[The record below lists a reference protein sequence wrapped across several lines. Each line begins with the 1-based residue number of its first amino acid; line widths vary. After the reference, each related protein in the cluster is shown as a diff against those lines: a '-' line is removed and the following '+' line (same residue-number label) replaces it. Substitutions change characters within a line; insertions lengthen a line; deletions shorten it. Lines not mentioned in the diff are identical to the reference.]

1 MLAIALVNLSGADAL
16 VTDQALETK
25 IDLSLSGMSCN
36 ACAMTIE
43 KGLNKISG
51 VNATVNYAT
60 ESARINFSS
69 KLTNPDALIQT
80 VKSLGYSARLLENT
94 TAEMLDAEVDE
105 RVAML
110 LTRLTVSAFFSIPV
124 VLISMIAS
132 LQFKNWQ
139 WFALVLSAP
148 VVTWGAWPFHRAA
161 LMNARH
167 RATTMDT
174 LISIGVFASTAWSIW
189 TIVWGDA
196 VDHIY
201 RDSTHE
207 MSMTGM
213 MKSGDSTHIYLEVA
227 VAVTVFLLAGRYFE
241 ARAKNRASDALR
253 SLLAL
258 NARTATV
265 LRDSQELLIDASLV
279 RVNDLMVVRP
289 GEIIPADGV
298 VVEGNSSLDLS
309 ALTGESVPTDVA
321 PGGAVT
327 GTTVNITGRLIVRA
341 TRVGAE
347 TTFAQITRLV
357 RDAQTTKAPVQRL
370 ADRVSG
376 VFVPAVIGLSIVTF
390 LGWFFLGDSTTQA
403 FTAAVAVLIIA
414 CPCALGLATPTA
426 LMVGSGRAAQMGIVI
441 KGVDVLQS
449 TRRIDTVVFDKTGTI
464 TTGIMQLIDVSVAPG
479 ADRREVLKF
488 AGALEHA
495 SEHPVA
501 RAIAAAARKELGAL
515 PDVSDFIS
523 SPGMGTSGIVESQ
536 KVMVGRESLFSTSLV
551 VVPADLRDALARA
564 RRAGNTAVLVAIGGL
579 VKGVCVVADQPK
591 STSAQAIAELD
602 KLGLRSVLLTGDN
615 DSTATA
621 IAIQVGIKNDE
632 QHVIAG
638 VLPNEKVRVV
648 ADLQQR
654 GYAVAMVGDGVN
666 DAAALA
672 QADVGIAMGTGT
684 DVAMNA
690 SDLTIVSGDLRLV
703 ADAILLSRATLRT
716 ITANVFWAFAYNT
729 AAIPLAALGYLNP
742 MWAGLAMALSSI
754 FVVTNS
760 LRLRKTKLTP
770 NTAFVHATR

>member
-1 MLAIALVNLSGADAL
+1 MTIQSVDTQL
-16 VTDQALETK
+16 
-25 IDLSLSGMSCN
+25 DLSLTGMSCN

-43 KGLNKISG
+43 KGLNKMPG
-51 VNATVNYAT
+51 VQASVNFAT
-60 ESARINFSS
+60 ESARISFSNQQ
-69 KLTNPDALIQT
+69 TNPERIIET
-80 VKSLGYSARLLENT
+80 VKSLGYNARLLENT
-94 TAEMLDAEVDE
+94 TTEMLEAEVSE

-110 LTRLTVSAFFSIPV
+110 LTRLIASIIFGLPV
-124 VLISMIAS
+124 VIISMVAA

-139 WFALVLSAP
+139 WLALVLSAP

-174 LISIGVFASTAWSIW
+174 LISIGITASTAWSVW
-189 TIVWGDA
+189 AIVWGDS
-196 VDHIY
+196 VEHIY
-201 RDSTHE
+201 RGSSHTA
-207 MSMTGM
+207 SMTSMM
-213 MKSGDSTHIYLEVA
+213 MKAGDSTHIYLEVA

-241 ARAKNRASDALR
+241 ARAKNRAGDALR

-265 LRDSQELLIDASLV
+265 IRDENEQTIDASQV
-279 RVNDLMVVRP
+279 RVGDLMVIRP

-298 VVEGNSSLDLS
+298 VVEGNSSLDVS
-309 ALTGESVPTDVA
+309 MLTGESVPTDVA
-321 PGGAVT
+321 PGSEIV
-327 GTTVNITGRLIVRA
+327 GTTVNLTGRLIARA
-341 TRVGAE
+341 THVGAE

-357 RDAQTTKAPVQRL
+357 RDAQSTKAPVQKL
-370 ADRVSG
+370 ADRVSAI
-376 VFVPAVIGLSIVTF
+376 FVPTVIGLSIATF
-390 LGWFFLGDSTTQA
+390 VSWYFLGDSITQA

-449 TRRIDTVVFDKTGTI
+449 TRRIDTVVFDKTGTV
-464 TTGIMQLIDVSVAPG
+464 TTGVMQLVDIICAQGST
-479 ADRREVLKF
+479 RNEILLY

-501 RAIAAAARKELGAL
+501 RAIAKAARTELGQL
-515 PDVSDFIS
+515 PDVTDFES
-523 SPGMGTSGIVESQ
+523 SPGMGTTGVVNGR
-536 KVMVGRESLFSTSLV
+536 KVMVGRESLFGKTMVIIPS
-551 VVPADLRDALARA
+551 DLRSALTNSRNS
-564 RRAGNTAVLVAIGGL
+564 GNTAVLVVVDGA
-579 VKGVCVVADQPK
+579 VKAVCVVADQPK
-591 STSAQAIAELD
+591 ATSAIAIAELR

-615 DSTATA
+615 HATA
-621 IAIQVGIKNDE
+621 VAIAQQVGIDADE

-638 VLPNEKVRVV
+638 VLPDEKVRVV
-648 ADLQQR
+648 SDLQQR

-684 DVAMNA
+684 DVAMHA

-742 MWAGLAMALSSI
+742 MWAGLAMAFSSI

-760 LRLRKTKLTP
+760 LRLRTTKLTQH
-770 NTAFVHATR
+770 TAFVHATR

>member
-1 MLAIALVNLSGADAL
+1 MTSQSVDTQL
-16 VTDQALETK
+16 
-25 IDLSLSGMSCN
+25 DLSLTGMSCN

-43 KGLNKISG
+43 KGLNKMPG
-51 VNATVNYAT
+51 VQALVNFAT
-60 ESARINFSS
+60 ESARISFSNQQ
-69 KLTNPDALIQT
+69 TNPEKIIET
-80 VKSLGYSARLLENT
+80 VKSLGYNARLLENT
-94 TAEMLDAEVDE
+94 TTEMLEAEVSE

-110 LTRLTVSAFFSIPV
+110 LTRLTASIVFGLPV
-124 VLISMIAS
+124 VIISMVAA

-139 WFALVLSAP
+139 WLALALSAP

-174 LISIGVFASTAWSIW
+174 LISIGITASTAWSVW

-196 VDHIY
+196 VEHIY
-201 RDSTHE
+201 RGSSHTT
-207 MSMTGM
+207 SMTSM
-213 MKSGDSTHIYLEVA
+213 VMKAGDSTHIYLEVA

-241 ARAKNRASDALR
+241 ARAKNRAGDALR

-265 LRDSQELLIDASLV
+265 IRDAQEQTIDASQV
-279 RVNDLMVVRP
+279 RVGDLMVVRP

-298 VVEGNSSLDLS
+298 VVEGNSSLDVS
-309 ALTGESVPTDVA
+309 MLTGESVPTDVA
-321 PGGAVT
+321 PGSEIV
-327 GTTVNITGRLIVRA
+327 GTTVNLTGRLIARA
-341 TRVGAE
+341 THVGAE

-357 RDAQTTKAPVQRL
+357 RDAQTTKAPVQKL
-370 ADRVSG
+370 ADRVSSI
-376 VFVPAVIGLSIVTF
+376 FVPTVIGLSIATFVT
-390 LGWFFLGDSTTQA
+390 WYFLGDSTTQA

-449 TRRIDTVVFDKTGTI
+449 TRRIDTVVFDKTGTV
-464 TTGIMQLIDVSVAPG
+464 TTGVMQLVDIICAQSST
-479 ADRREVLKF
+479 RSEILLY

-501 RAIAAAARKELGAL
+501 RAIAKAARTELGQL
-515 PDVSDFIS
+515 PDVTDFES
-523 SPGMGTSGIVESQ
+523 SPGMGTTGVVNGH
-536 KVMVGRESLFSTSLV
+536 KVMVGRESLFSKTMVIIPS
-551 VVPADLRDALARA
+551 DLRSALTNSRNE
-564 RRAGNTAVLVAIGGL
+564 GNTAVLVVVDGA
-579 VKGVCVVADQPK
+579 VKAVCVVADQPK
-591 STSAQAIAELD
+591 ATSAIAIAELR

-615 DSTATA
+615 RATA
-621 IAIQVGIKNDE
+621 VAIAQQVGIDSDE

-638 VLPNEKVRVV
+638 VLPDEKVRVV
-648 ADLQQR
+648 SDLQQR

-684 DVAMNA
+684 DVAMHA

-742 MWAGLAMALSSI
+742 MWAGLAMAFSSI

-760 LRLRKTKLTP
+760 LRLRTTKLTQH
-770 NTAFVHATR
+770 TAFVHATR

>member
-1 MLAIALVNLSGADAL
+1 MTSQSVDTQL
-16 VTDQALETK
+16 
-25 IDLSLSGMSCN
+25 DLSLTGMSCN

-43 KGLNKISG
+43 KGLNKMPG
-51 VNATVNYAT
+51 VQASVNFAT
-60 ESARINFSS
+60 ESARISFSNQQ
-69 KLTNPDALIQT
+69 TNPEKIIET
-80 VKSLGYSARLLENT
+80 VKSLGYNARLLENT
-94 TAEMLDAEVDE
+94 TTEMLEAEVSE

-110 LTRLTVSAFFSIPV
+110 LTRLTASIVFGLPV
-124 VLISMIAS
+124 VIISMVAA

-139 WFALVLSAP
+139 WLALVLSAP

-174 LISIGVFASTAWSIW
+174 LISIGITASTAWSVW

-196 VDHIY
+196 VEHIY
-201 RDSTHE
+201 RGSSHTT
-207 MSMTGM
+207 SMTSM
-213 MKSGDSTHIYLEVA
+213 VMKAGDSTHIYLEVA

-241 ARAKNRASDALR
+241 ARAKNRAGDALR

-265 LRDSQELLIDASLV
+265 IRDAQEQTIDASQV
-279 RVNDLMVVRP
+279 RVGDLMVVRP

-298 VVEGNSSLDLS
+298 VVEGNSSLDVS
-309 ALTGESVPTDVA
+309 MLTGESVPTDVA
-321 PGGAVT
+321 PGSEIV
-327 GTTVNITGRLIVRA
+327 GTTVNLTGRLIARA
-341 TRVGAE
+341 THVGAE

-357 RDAQTTKAPVQRL
+357 RDAQTTKAPVQKL
-370 ADRVSG
+370 ADRVSSI
-376 VFVPAVIGLSIVTF
+376 FVPTVIGLSIATFVT
-390 LGWFFLGDSTTQA
+390 WYFLGDSTTQA

-449 TRRIDTVVFDKTGTI
+449 TRRIDTVVFDKTGTV
-464 TTGIMQLIDVSVAPG
+464 TTGVMQLVDIICAQSST
-479 ADRREVLKF
+479 RSEILLY

-501 RAIAAAARKELGAL
+501 RAIAKAARTELGQL
-515 PDVSDFIS
+515 PDVTDFES
-523 SPGMGTSGIVESQ
+523 SPGMGTTGVVNGH
-536 KVMVGRESLFSTSLV
+536 KVMVGRESLFSKTMVIIPS
-551 VVPADLRDALARA
+551 DLRSALTNSRNE
-564 RRAGNTAVLVAIGGL
+564 GNTAVLVVVDGA
-579 VKGVCVVADQPK
+579 VKAVCVVADQPK
-591 STSAQAIAELD
+591 ATSAIAIAELR

-615 DSTATA
+615 RATA
-621 IAIQVGIKNDE
+621 VAIAQQVGIDSDE

-638 VLPNEKVRVV
+638 VLPDEKVRVV
-648 ADLQQR
+648 SDLQQR

-684 DVAMNA
+684 DVAMHA

-742 MWAGLAMALSSI
+742 MWAGLAMAFSSI

-760 LRLRKTKLTP
+760 LRLRTTKLTQH
-770 NTAFVHATR
+770 TAFVHATR

>member
-69 KLTNPDALIQT
+69 KLTNTDALIQT

-201 RDSTHE
+201 RGSSHE

>member
-69 KLTNPDALIQT
+69 KLTNTDALIQT

-196 VDHIY
+196 VEHIY
-201 RDSTHE
+201 RGSSHE

-298 VVEGNSSLDLS
+298 VVQGNSSLDLS